1 MQADKD
7 NSELED
13 THNLKSKTRC
23 TRVIMEPRKFT
34 IQVIKSSEGGY
45 TGRCMEL
52 PAAISEGDTMKQLE
66 ANMKETV
73 QLVLESIEEK
83 IKSYKKIIIEIPN

>member
-1 MQADKD
+1 
-7 NSELED
+7 
-13 THNLKSKTRC
+13 
-23 TRVIMEPRKFT
+23 MESRKFT
-34 IQVIKSSEGGY
+34 IQIIKSPEGGY